1 MTGETNLNRE
11 NEPMMYPPKSMPLL
25 ICLGLALA
33 APAEAASDCQPVFDA
48 YAAQMKMPAVKRT
61 VTMPGMADPAEM
73 ILTPEALYSRVGAKD
88 SWGKI
93 EIDEAA
99 RAVMKKGTPAPETVS
114 ECRRIGPSAVD
125 GISGTAYEFTPP
137 KMSGNAPGEKI
148 TVLLDDK
155 TGLPLRETAL
165 KAGTK
170 VTIVFDGVTAPLP

>member
-1 MTGETNLNRE
+1 
-11 NEPMMYPPKSMPLL
+11 MMYTPKSMPLL

-73 ILTPEALYSRVGAKD
+73 ILD

-125 GISGTAYEFTPP
+125 GVSGTAYEFTPP

-155 TGLPLRETAL
+155 TGLPVRETAL